1 MKTETEA
8 NEGTEG
14 LAAGEGRLLYSA
26 SAILRRAFDQALAP
40 WGITSSQAPV
50 LAFLEEVGHPITIS
64 QLARLLVLESPS
76 VTTMVDR
83 LSERGLVERTR
94 DPKDRRK
101 TLVRFTQEGKRLLKS
116 IREPGQQ
123 LYDEMFGVLTDEQ
136 RQVLRAILRKFR
148 DENIAWLE

>member
-1 MKTETEA
+1 VKTETEA

-26 SAILRRAFDQALAP
+26 SAILRKAFDQALAP
-40 WGITSSQAPV
+40 WGITSSQASV
-50 LAFLEEVGHPITIS
+50 LAFLEEVGHPITIN
-64 QLARLLVLESPS
+64 QLARLLILESPS
-76 VTTMVDR
+76 VTTMIDR
-83 LSERGLVERTR
+83 LSEHGLVERTR

-123 LYDEMFGVLTDEQ
+123 LHDEMFDVLTDEE

-148 DENIAWLE
+148 DENMARLA

>member
-26 SAILRRAFDQALAP
+26 SAILLRAFDQALAP
-40 WGITSSQAPV
+40 RGITASQVSV
-50 LAFLEEVGHPITIS
+50 LAFLDEVGHPITIS
-64 QLARLLVLESPS
+64 HLARLLILESPS

-123 LYDEMFGVLTDEQ
+123 LHDEMFDVLTDEE

-148 DENIAWLE
+148 DENMARLA

>member
-1 MKTETEA
+1 MKTETAA

-40 WGITSSQAPV
+40 RGITALQASV
-50 LAFLEEVGHPITIS
+50 LAFLDEVGHPITIS
-64 QLARLLVLESPS
+64 QLARLLILESPS
-76 VTTMVDR
+76 VSTMVDR

-123 LYDEMFGVLTDEQ
+123 LHDEMFGVLTDEE
-136 RQVLRAILRKFR
+136 RQALRAILRKFR
-148 DENIAWLE
+148 DENIAWLA

>member
-40 WGITSSQAPV
+40 RGITALQASV
-50 LAFLEEVGHPITIS
+50 LAFLDEVGHPITIS
-64 QLARLLVLESPS
+64 QLARLLILESPS

>member
-8 NEGTEG
+8 KEGTEG

-40 WGITSSQAPV
+40 RGITALQASV

-123 LYDEMFGVLTDEQ
+123 LHDEMFGVLTDEE
-136 RQVLRAILRKFR
+136 RQALRAIVRKFR

>member
-26 SAILRRAFDQALAP
+26 SAILRKAFDQALAP
-40 WGITSSQAPV
+40 WRITSSQASV
-50 LAFLEEVGHPITIS
+50 LAFLEEVGHPITIN
-64 QLARLLVLESPS
+64 QLARLLILESPS

-123 LYDEMFGVLTDEQ
+123 LHDEMFGVLTDEE
-136 RQVLRAILRKFR
+136 RQALRAIVRKFR

>member
-40 WGITSSQAPV
+40 RGITASQASV
-50 LAFLEEVGHPITIS
+50 LAFLDEVGHPITIS
-64 QLARLLVLESPS
+64 QLARLLILESPS

-123 LYDEMFGVLTDEQ
+123 LHDEMFGVLTDEE
-136 RQVLRAILRKFR
+136 RQALRAIVRKFR

>member
-8 NEGTEG
+8 KEGTEG

-40 WGITSSQAPV
+40 RGITALQASV

-83 LSERGLVERTR
+83 LSERGLVERMG

-101 TLVRFTQEGKRLLKS
+101 TLVQLSEEGKRLTNS
-116 IREPGQQ
+116 VREPGQQ
-123 LYDEMFGVLTDEQ
+123 LYDQMFDVLTAEE

-148 DENIAWLE
+148 DENMAWLE

>member
-40 WGITSSQAPV
+40 WGITSSQASV
-50 LAFLEEVGHPITIS
+50 LAFLEEVGHPITIN
-64 QLARLLVLESPS
+64 QLARLLILESPS
-76 VTTMVDR
+76 VTTMIDR
-83 LSERGLVERTR
+83 LSEHGLVERTG
-94 DPKDRRK
+94 DPKDRRR
-101 TLVRFTQEGKRLLKS
+101 TLVQLTEEGKRLKNS

-123 LYDEMFGVLTDEQ
+123 LYDEIFDVLTDEE
-136 RQVLRAILRKFR
+136 RQILRAILRKFR

>member
-40 WGITSSQAPV
+40 RGITALQASV

-83 LSERGLVERTR
+83 LSERGLVERTG

-123 LYDEMFGVLTDEQ
+123 LYDEIFGVLTDEE
-136 RQVLRAILRKFR
+136 RQALRAILRKFR
-148 DENIAWLE
+148 DENMAWLE

>member
-40 WGITSSQAPV
+40 RGITALQASV
-50 LAFLEEVGHPITIS
+50 LAFLDEVGHPITIS
-64 QLARLLVLESPS
+64 QLARLLILESPS
-76 VTTMVDR
+76 VSTMVDR

-123 LYDEMFGVLTDEQ
+123 LHDEMFGVLTDEE
-136 RQVLRAILRKFR
+136 RQALRAILRKFR
-148 DENIAWLE
+148 DENMAWLA